1 LDRIKNP
8 LYQQQ
13 NEIKI
18 LNEVIDRIQEN
29 YSDDETEN
37 EIKKERR
44 QIVLIN
50 KSLNDIYEKETSK
63 KLRFCQDTKKKDGN
77 QKKPKKI

>member
-1 LDRIKNP
+1 
-8 LYQQQ
+8 
-13 NEIKI
+13 

-63 KLRFCQDTKKKDGN
+63 KLRFFQDTKKKDGN
-77 QKKPKKI
+77 QKKPKKIKKIK